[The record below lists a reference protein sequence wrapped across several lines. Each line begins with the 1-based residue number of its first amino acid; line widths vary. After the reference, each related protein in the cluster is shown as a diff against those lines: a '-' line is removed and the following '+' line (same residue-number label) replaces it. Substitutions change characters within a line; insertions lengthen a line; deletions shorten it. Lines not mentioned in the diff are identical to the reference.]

1 MYTGNCAH
9 APNVFSTLLQFDRLH
24 LPALVH
30 HSNLSPS
37 QIKHGLAVLIQQHL
51 VLHYTALD
59 RDITFYEADW
69 KNAYLLVRAGKTIK
83 LAESR
88 FGESA
93 GGVVSNLLLL
103 GDARVGDLADAY
115 GVTSPNSNGVVQ
127 GTKRHANGKEVLNGA
142 TNKVE
147 ETRHQITTLQHLHSV
162 LGSLLQA
169 GLVSE
174 VREQHFRS
182 FTDNVNE
189 AEQEVKHEMA
199 AVVGLTAAKKKAEAE
214 VAIRHKLA
222 KWRDGNP
229 KPNAEHDSFKGRKRL
244 SDGSIPGSSRKR
256 SKLDDVNMVDVNGH
270 PDTDHA
276 SGTVLDENLV
286 LRINHEKCTVAFR
299 SQQLVE
305 LAERSIGEST
315 AQVYAELLKRLEE
328 QIPRC
333 YDELAVHVDADEE
346 IAEAPTLSTLKVAAN
361 LDDNI
366 DLSSSIGETSDWIAG
381 FDPQSQPVA
390 KMKKG
395 RLKRPAASTSDEGST
410 DDNEGEDEHG
420 KTKPLTNGVAAPVE
434 IMDEDENSADDY
446 WSDEASAKR
455 KNEDDPECLPSHR
468 QQRLSQI
475 KTHLELLS
483 NSPRKFI
490 TSTGNRGFG
499 EWRVD
504 FKPLINFLRQ
514 SALEDTINARFG
526 QRAKRVVALLLDKGK
541 LDEKTLGTIAMIKSK
556 EIRATLTAMQEAGQM
571 ELQEVPRD
579 TNRQPSR
586 TMYLWYFDPER
597 CRQLVLE
604 ETYKA
609 MARALQRARHEKKG
623 IQAVI
628 DKAERT
634 DVVGK
639 EEEYLSQ
646 SERNALQIWKDK
658 EERLLAEVA
667 RLDDLVCVLRDF

>member
-1 MYTGNCAH
+1 MSQ
-9 APNVFSTLLQFDRLH
+9 NVFSTLLQFDRLH

-51 VLHYTALD
+51 VLHYTPPD
-59 RDITFYEADW
+59 RGITFYEANW
-69 KNAYLLVRAGKTIK
+69 KNAYLLVRSGKIIK

-115 GVTSPNSNGVVQ
+115 GVTSIKSNGTEQ
-127 GTKRHANGKEVLNGA
+127 PSKHQTKGKVLANGVGTSLDKS
-142 TNKVE
+142 
-147 ETRHQITTLQHLHSV
+147 RHQITTLLQLHSV
-162 LGSLLQA
+162 LTSLLQA
-169 GLVSE
+169 GLISE

-182 FTDNVNE
+182 PTDNFNE
-189 AEQEVKHEMA
+189 AEQEVNIEMS
-199 AVVGLTAAKKKAEAE
+199 AVVGLTAAKKKAEVENAVRE
-214 VAIRHKLA
+214 KLLR
-222 KWRDGNP
+222 WRDGERKSNV
-229 KPNAEHDSFKGRKRL
+229 EHDSFKGRKRL
-244 SDGSIPGSSRKR
+244 SDGSTPGSSRKR
-256 SKLDDVNMVDVNGH
+256 LKLDDDDLDGANGH
-270 PDTDHA
+270 KDTDDVSNIA
-276 SGTVLDENLV
+276 LDESLV

-305 LAERSIGEST
+305 LAEHSIGQTTS
-315 AQVYAELLKRLEE
+315 QVYDELLQRLEE

-333 YDELAVHVDADEE
+333 HDDLVVYADAEEEL
-346 IAEAPTLSTLKVAAN
+346 AEAPTVSTLKVAARLN
-361 LDDNI
+361 DNI
-366 DLSSSIGETSDWIAG
+366 DLSSSIGEVSNWIAG
-381 FDPQSQPVA
+381 FQPQSQPVT
-390 KMKKG
+390 KMKGG
-395 RLKRPAASTSDEGST
+395 RLKRSAITTSDEDIS
-410 DDNEGEDEHG
+410 
-420 KTKPLTNGVAAPVE
+420 
-434 IMDEDENSADDY
+434 DEDEDEEGQDETEAVTNGAAVAAETLDEDEALAEDY
-446 WSDEASAKR
+446 WSDEDPVKR
-455 KNEDDPECLPSHR
+455 DKKDDPDNLPSST
-468 QQRLSQI
+468 QQRLGLI
-475 KTHLELLS
+475 KKHLDLLA

-490 TSTGNRGFG
+490 TSTGNRGLG

-504 FKPLINFLRQ
+504 FASLIQFLRQ
-514 SALEDTINARFG
+514 TALEDTINARFG
-526 QRAKRVVALLLDKGK
+526 RKAKRAVALLVDKGK
-541 LDEKTLGTIAMIKSK
+541 LDEKTLGTLAMIKSK

-586 TMYLWYFDPER
+586 TIYLWYFDPER

-623 IQAVI
+623 IQVVI

-639 EEEYLSQ
+639 EEQYLSL
-646 SERNALQIWKDK
+646 SERNALQVWRDK